1 MSLAVHVMGSEV
13 RLCHRCCS
21 KVDHL
26 VEVVS
31 TRFFHLK
38 VFPLEVFSDTVSLAV
53 LLLSFIEH
61 FWVFLSRLTSLES
74 DVARVGW
81 TLGTSIIPQP
91 SFTHWCSASAAHSY
105 SFLPPTVLAVES
117 FFVLLCIALCP
128 HFFSTALSE
137 VIRLYSRYF

>member
-61 FWVFLSRLTSLES
+61 FWVFLSHLTSLES
-74 DVARVGW
+74 DVAEWGGHLERASSPNLLSPTGV
-81 TLGTSIIPQP
+81 SICCSFLLILTTHCAGSRILFCSFVYCPLP
-91 SFTHWCSASAAHSY
+91 SFLLHCS
-105 SFLPPTVLAVES
+105 L
-117 FFVLLCIALCP
+117 
-128 HFFSTALSE
+128 
-137 VIRLYSRYF
+137 